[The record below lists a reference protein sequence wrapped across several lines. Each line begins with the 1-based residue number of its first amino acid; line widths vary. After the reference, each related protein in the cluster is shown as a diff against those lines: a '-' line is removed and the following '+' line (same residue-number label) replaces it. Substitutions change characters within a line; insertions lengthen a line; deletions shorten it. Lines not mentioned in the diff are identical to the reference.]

1 MPHQQPADV
10 TLEAEDYAHA
20 HRDLGQQ
27 GLPGSFLYALIWLLV
42 TTTTPVAATWPNITW
57 LGLGIFVITG
67 TLRFSLGFWFD
78 NTYFRDTQRWAATY
92 YTVVLVQAAT
102 LGGLSCFL
110 IWQFELGWPAMMIS
124 FASAGVIAGGVV
136 ALSTHPKLQRGY
148 IFAALVPTAVAGL
161 ASGNDNLM
169 MLGFLVAVY
178 IFFLVSIGKKLDRGY
193 WDSMRSTRLL
203 KRRAEELLIAREKA
217 ESADRAKGQFVAKVS
232 HELRTPL
239 NGLIST
245 IGMMGRTD
253 DPAKRTKYL
262 SIMSKS
268 ADMLLQRINEIL
280 DFSKMQAGKLELEP
294 VAADPS
300 AAVADAVAL
309 MQDAAADKGLKIQV
323 DISRPDHAWVS
334 IDEMRLTQVLLNL
347 ISNAIKF
354 TQQGA
359 IVVAFQQGEIENDS
373 VSCRFAVT
381 DTGIGIASDAKDR
394 IFRSFEQA
402 DSSTTRQYGGT
413 GLGLAVSQDL
423 VQKMGGLIEV
433 DSTPGEGSC
442 FSFTLL
448 LPVAEMHNET
458 RTIAEDGGTEIK
470 TAPRLR
476 VLIAE
481 DNSINQFIIEDLM
494 ETLDCA
500 FTIVGDGQ
508 ACVERVQNESY
519 DVVLMDCEM
528 PVMDGYE
535 ATRRIRLFERS
546 DNRVPI
552 PIIALTAHADETN
565 RRKTSE
571 VGMNDFV
578 TKPFTLEELSAALE
592 RTLRTDGPM
601 QAIA

>member
-1 MPHQQPADV
+1 M

-42 TTTTPVAATWPNITW
+42 TTTTPVATTWPNITW

-203 KRRAEELLIAREKA
+203 KRRAEELLVAREKA

-309 MQDAAADKGLKIQV
+309 MQDAAADKGLEIQV

-354 TQQGA
+354 TQQGT
-359 IVVAFQQGEIENDS
+359 IVVAFQQGEIENGS
-373 VSCRFAVT
+373 VSCRFTVT
-381 DTGIGIASDAKDR
+381 DTGIGIAPDAKDR

-433 DSTPGEGSC
+433 ESTPGEGSC

-500 FTIVGDGQ
+500 FTIVADGQ

-535 ATRRIRLFERS
+535 ATRRIRSLERS